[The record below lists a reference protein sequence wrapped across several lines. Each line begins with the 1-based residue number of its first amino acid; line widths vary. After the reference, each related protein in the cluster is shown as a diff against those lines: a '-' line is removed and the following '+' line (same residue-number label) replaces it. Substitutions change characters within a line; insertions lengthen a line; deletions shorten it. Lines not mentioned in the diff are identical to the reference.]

1 MSELWVERHRPQSVQ
16 QIRGQAAVVQRL
28 LIYSESKE
36 FPHLLFA
43 GPPGTGKTTAAMAL
57 TKDVFGEEYRRNLLE
72 MNASDERKLES
83 IRTKV
88 KQFAR
93 TAPYGGASFKIIFL
107 DEADALT
114 NDAQGALR
122 RIMEQ
127 YAETCRFI
135 LSCNYSSKII
145 EPIQSRCAVFRFRPL
160 ADADVNAQVHHVAKE
175 EGVTLAEDA
184 GEALTRISQGDLRK
198 ALTGLQVAAALDMN
212 VSRDLIYETSATA
225 PPEALHQFLMAC
237 RDDGFHAARRRLR
250 ELLDKYGLAGTDFV
264 NQLHRELYTA
274 DFLSEEAKLDMTEW
288 MAEVDYRLVEG
299 GGEQIQLDA
308 IRSDYSVIVK
318 SILFIPS
325 QLTNHKLKQL
335 ATFIV
340 TRKFV
345 NIYLVKLLTQQ
356 FITVMHLKLKNFIH
370 HKTTV
375 RFNWLDARQ
384 STCRRRHPRR
394 QW

>member
-1 MSELWVERHRPQSVQ
+1 MLRMGLVPYKTPRYTDFSLRGDEYSLWIQLFPGRFLLRNHPNVEGGSSLRDQSMSELWVEKHRPQSVN
-16 QIRGQAAVVQRL
+16 QIRGQSAVVQRL
-28 LIYSESKE
+28 GTYAGTKN

-57 TKDVFGEEYRRNLLE
+57 TKDIFGPEYRQNLLE

-93 TAPYGGASFKIIFL
+93 TQPYGGAPFKIIFL

-160 ADADVNAQVHHVAKE
+160 ADADVSSQVVHVAQL
-175 EGVTLAEDA
+175 EGLTMED
-184 GEALTRISQGDLRK
+184 GSVEALTRISQGDLRK
-198 ALTGLQVAAALDMN
+198 ALTALQVAAALN
-212 VSRDLIYETSATA
+212 TTVNRDLVYETSATA
-225 PPEALHQFLMAC
+225 PPEALHAYLMSC
-237 RDDGFHAARRRLR
+237 RDDGFHVARRRLR
-250 ELLDKYGLAGTDFV
+250 ELLDQFGLAGTDFV
-264 NQLHRELYTA
+264 NQLHRELYSA
-274 DFLSEEAKLDMTEW
+274 DFLEERSKLELTEW
-288 MAEVDYRLVEG
+288 MAEIDYRLVEG

-308 IRSDYSVIVK
+308 LTAQIVK
-318 SILFIPS
+318 H
-325 QLTNHKLKQL
+325 LTL
-335 ATFIV
+335 
-340 TRKFV
+340 
-345 NIYLVKLLTQQ
+345 
-356 FITVMHLKLKNFIH
+356 
-370 HKTTV
+370 
-375 RFNWLDARQ
+375 
-384 STCRRRHPRR
+384 
-394 QW
+394 

>member
-1 MSELWVERHRPQSVQ
+1 MSDLWVEKHRPQSVQ
-16 QIRGQAAVVQRL
+16 DICGQLPVVQRL
-28 LIYSESKE
+28 TIYSKIKE

-57 TKDVFGEEYRRNLLE
+57 TKDVFGKDYRQNLLE

-93 TAPYGGASFKIIFL
+93 TAPYGSAKFKIIFL

-127 YAETCRFI
+127 YAQTCRFI

-160 ADADVNAQVHHVAKE
+160 SDSAVKNQVIHVAKE
-175 EGVTLAEDA
+175 EKINLADDA
-184 GEALTRISQGDLRK
+184 AEALTRISQGDLRK
-198 ALTGLQVAAALDMN
+198 AITALQVAAALDHN
-212 VSRDLIYETSATA
+212 ITRELIYETSATA
-225 PPEALHQFLMAC
+225 PPEALHQYLMAC
-237 RDDGFHAARRRLR
+237 KDDGFHAARRRLK

-264 NQLHRELYTA
+264 NQLHRELYSA
-274 DFLSEEAKLDMTEW
+274 DFLSESAKLDLTEW

-299 GGEQIQLDA
+299 GGEHIQLDA
-308 IRSDYSVIVK
+308 
-318 SILFIPS
+318 
-325 QLTNHKLKQL
+325 LT
-335 ATFIV
+335 ARFV
-340 TRKFV
+340 T
-345 NIYLVKLLTQQ
+345 
-356 FITVMHLKLKNFIH
+356 HLKK
-370 HKTTV
+370 K
-375 RFNWLDARQ
+375 
-384 STCRRRHPRR
+384 
-394 QW
+394 